1 MSYNDDKQSYTTCL
15 VLNSVYKAGFTLAK
29 GLCNY
34 EKLLHLVLI
43 ALVTLGDVNQIKT
56 ILSVLRCPRWLR
68 QVRWA
73 KLHGKIIANVT
84 QP

>member
-1 MSYNDDKQSYTTCL
+1 MSYNDNKQSYITSL
-15 VLNSVYKAGFTLAK
+15 VVNSVYKAGFTLSK

-34 EKLLHLVLI
+34 EKLLHLVFI

-73 KLHGKIIANVT
+73 KLYGKIIATVT